1 MPLSGVFFVSL
12 PYLKKFS
19 AKIQIFCGKA
29 KPELVKV
36 WDLLQIKTIFSI
48 PYLGKGEK
56 TKRVCHRLMTHPL
69 GLWVAKHAI
78 YCQV

>member
-36 WDLLQIKTIFSI
+36 WALLQIKTIFSI